1 MASLLALAASFLWG
15 TSDFEGGRLSR
26 NHRPIAVLGM
36 SQIFS
41 LILGLIL
48 VMVINEKPI
57 GRGFLINGAIA
68 GVVGYTGLSL
78 FYLALATGRMGVVS
92 PIASLGA
99 LIPFSVALIGGERL
113 STIALIGCGLA
124 LIGAFCASGPE
135 ASQGLPLK
143 PVLLAV
149 LTALC
154 FGISLVFM
162 ARGSDSSPLY
172 TMVMMRIATISITVA
187 LAIKL
192 KTHKEF
198 TTSEIPS
205 LIFVGIADFCANLL
219 LGIATQ
225 HGLMAIVMLLGGLS
239 PIFTAFFAF
248 KFLHERLHKIQ
259 YFGIVSAVAG
269 VALLSLQ

>member
-41 LILGLIL
+41 LVLGATL
-48 VMVINEKPI
+48 VMVINEKAN
-57 GRGFLINGAIA
+57 GHGYLINGAIA
-68 GVVGYTGLSL
+68 GVVGYTGLAL
-78 FYLALATGRMGVVS
+78 FYLALSTGRMGVVA

-113 STIALIGCGLA
+113 SSIALVGCGLA

-149 LTALC
+149 LTAIC
-154 FGISLVFM
+154 FGVSLVFM

-172 TMVMMRIATISITVA
+172 TMVMMRITTLTITVA

-198 TTSEIPS
+198 KVGEIPS
-205 LIFVGIADFCANLL
+205 LIFVGISDFLANLL

-239 PIFTAFFAF
+239 PIFTAFFAY